1 MAAGNFI
8 LYDEY
13 KKYQFVNKLDLEA
26 DSIFVALMSAS
37 YTPQVATDTV
47 FGTTGGTGIWDGQI
61 SHASYNSGAG
71 GHALTSPSVTEISAP
86 SGDWKFSSSNWALTF
101 TSTNSPAIKY
111 AVFRFNATIDSVV
124 NPLIGY
130 FELESGSTVTVLAG
144 NTLTLQTPANG
155 WYRWN
160 GARS

>member
-13 KKYQFVNKLDLEA
+13 KYHQFVSKLDLVA
-26 DSIFVALMSAS
+26 DSIYVALYTSS
-37 YTPQVATDTV
+37 YTPSVASHTV
-47 FGTTGGTGIWDGQI
+47 FADLTNEI
-61 SHASYNSGAG
+61 SHASYTAG
-71 GHALTSPSVTEISAP
+71 GAVLSSPAVTEISAP

-111 AVFRFNATIDSVV
+111 AAFYINATVDSIVK
-124 NPLIGY
+124 PLIGY

-155 WYRWN
+155 WFRWN

>member
-13 KKYQFVNKLDLEA
+13 KSHQFISKLDLTA
-26 DSIFVALMSAS
+26 DAIKVWLGTAS
-37 YTPQVATDTV
+37 YSPAVATNSVYADL
-47 FGTTGGTGIWDGQI
+47 TGEE
-61 SHASYNSGAG
+61 SHASYTTG
-71 GHALTSPSVTEISAP
+71 GIALTTPAVTEISAP
-86 SGDWKFSSSNWALTF
+86 SGDWKFSSDNVALTF
-101 TSTNSPAIKY
+101 TSTNSSALKY
-111 AVFRFNATIDSVV
+111 AVFYFNATIDSIVK
-124 NPLIGY
+124 PLIGY

-144 NTLTLQTPANG
+144 NTLTLQVPTNG

>member
-13 KKYQFVNKLDLEA
+13 KSYQFVNKLDLVA
-26 DSIFVALMSAS
+26 DLIHVWLGSAS
-37 YTPQVATDTV
+37 YTPAVASDTV
-47 FGTTGGTGIWDGQI
+47 FGGLTGEI
-61 SHASYNSGAG
+61 SHASYTAG
-71 GHALTSPSVTEISAP
+71 GAVLSAPAVTEISAP

-111 AVFRFNATIDSVV
+111 AVFYVNATVDSIVK
-124 NPLIGY
+124 PLIGY
-130 FELESGSTVTVLAG
+130 FELEAGSTVTVLAG

>member
-13 KKYQFVNKLDLEA
+13 KSHQFVSKLDLVA
-26 DSIFVALMSAS
+26 DSIYVWLGTAS
-37 YTPQVATDTV
+37 YTPSVASHTV
-47 FGTTGGTGIWDGQI
+47 FSDLSGEI
-61 SHASYNSGAG
+61 SHASYTAG
-71 GHALTSPSVTEISAP
+71 GHVLTTPAVTEISAP
-86 SGDWKFSSSNWALTF
+86 SGDWKFSSDNWARTF

-111 AVFRFNATIDSVV
+111 AVFYFNATIDSIVK
-124 NPLIGY
+124 PLIGY

>member
-13 KKYQFVNKLDLEA
+13 KRYQFVSKLDLEA
-26 DSIFVALMSAS
+26 DLIHFALFSAS
-37 YTPQVATDTV
+37 YSPLVATNTV
-47 FGTTGGTGIWDGQI
+47 WGDLTGEIT
-61 SHASYNSGAG
+61 HASYTAG
-71 GHALTSPSVTEISAP
+71 GAAVASPSVSEISAP
-86 SGDWKFSSSNWALTF
+86 SGDWKFSTSNWALTF
-101 TSTNSPAIKY
+101 ASTNSPAIKY
-111 AVFRFNATIDSVV
+111 AVLYINATVDSVV
-124 NPLIGY
+124 KPLIGY
-130 FELESGSTVTVLAG
+130 FELEAGSTVTVLAG